1 MEGRYMSDEILTV
14 KQAAEY
20 LQLSVRS
27 IHKLIADKKL
37 LASQIGTRSWRVKKS
52 DINSFLVENA
62 NLTKGGY
69 SNEPS

>member
-1 MEGRYMSDEILTV
+1 MKGTLAAV
-14 KQAAEY
+14 KFHGVRDAIEY
-20 LQLSVRS
+20 LQLPVRS

-62 NLTKGGY
+62 NLAKGGY
-69 SNEPS
+69 SYEPS

>member
-1 MEGRYMSDEILTV
+1 MGDEILTV

-20 LQLSVRS
+20 LKLSVRS

-52 DINSFLVENA
+52 DIDLFLVENA
-62 NLTKGGY
+62 NLAKEGY
-69 SNEPS
+69 NNESN